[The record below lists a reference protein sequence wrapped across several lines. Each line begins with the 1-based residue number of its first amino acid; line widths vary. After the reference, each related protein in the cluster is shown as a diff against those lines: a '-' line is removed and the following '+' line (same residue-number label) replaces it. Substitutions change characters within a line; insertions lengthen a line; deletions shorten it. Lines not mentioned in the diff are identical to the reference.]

1 MNSQF
6 FYLPFGYTYVSRLKS
21 RSKLI
26 SWVIIYII
34 PTIYL
39 AIFLQGTPGVP
50 DFLLALLGIV
60 LIYNFYET
68 GYIQNDTET
77 VKRELNPTMRLSEN
91 QQAYYET
98 HKKIIYGVRL
108 LTGVVLSFVFVR
120 LSPLSGTLPFI
131 VAVWSILLIYAVYNK
146 VRNKLT
152 LTLHALLVIIRFC
165 GLQLLFISTF
175 SPGVFILSLLAF
187 PLINL
192 IERAS
197 RFHVRLA
204 EKLIPQQETI
214 HQFRIVYYGS
224 LCLLMVAPLA
234 SGLVQWAEYLI
245 FVYFFIYRTVI
256 YLMIYR
262 TGQGLRS

>member
-1 MNSQF
+1 MKF
-6 FYLPFGYTYVSRLKS
+6 
-21 RSKLI
+21 
-26 SWVIIYII
+26 
-34 PTIYL
+34 
-39 AIFLQGTPGVP
+39 
-50 DFLLALLGIV
+50 
-60 LIYNFYET
+60 
-68 GYIQNDTET
+68 
-77 VKRELNPTMRLSEN
+77 
-91 QQAYYET
+91 
-98 HKKIIYGVRL
+98 IYGVWL